1 MDTIS
6 LCWRG
11 QAGSGKKTLLHAA
24 LKKISDSRGLPFS
37 IQYKPLST
45 GGVVGDVIEAGATES
60 GAGPEN
66 TDSGQILMET
76 SLVHMGL
83 DISRMSMQ
91 DKHILRPILAKLG
104 QGSQVL
110 SGAQG
115 RASRILVL
123 YHTHLLSSESILLLQ
138 AFLEQNE
145 QDTSLW
151 ITSELPVSQ
160 RIRDWFIEI
169 PVAGHDR
176 NFSSYVASCG
186 PGLANWPDVFTALL
200 DKWLSKPAPRLQEI
214 KEVKSFVYEMLMRNL
229 RWVEATHFILDVLL
243 THKGLSDEQ
252 RKAAILILAKS
263 EATGGGYT
271 IPSYRI
277 PILWENLILQL
288 RNTIYKDEPL
298 VDAPVSSGRV
308 SKTRKKPVANAT
320 PTVGAI

>member
-24 LKKISDSRGLPFS
+24 LKSISEQRGLPFS

-45 GGVVGDVIEAGATES
+45 GATVGDVVEAGATEG
-60 GAGPEN
+60 GAGPDEEN
-66 TDSGQILMET
+66 TGQMVMET

-110 SGAQG
+110 SGSQG

-151 ITSELPVSQ
+151 VTSELPVPQ

-169 PVAGHDR
+169 PVAGDDR
-176 NFSSYVASCG
+176 NFSKYVATCG
-186 PGLANWPDVFTALL
+186 PALANWPDVFRALI
-200 DKWLSKPAPRLQEI
+200 DKWLAQPPPRL
-214 KEVKSFVYEMLMRNL
+214 KEVKEVKAFVYEMLMRNL
-229 RWVEATHFILDVLL
+229 RWVEATHFLLDVILS
-243 THKGLSDEQ
+243 HKGITETQ
-252 RKAAILILAKS
+252 RKGAIRVLATS

-277 PILWENLILQL
+277 PILWENLMLQL
-288 RNTIYKDEPL
+288 RNMFYKEEPL
-298 VDAPVSSGRV
+298 VDAPHSSGRV
-308 SKTRKKPVANAT
+308 SKARKKPVAHTGA
-320 PTVGAI
+320 TVGTV